1 MAGSNSYR
9 RIWEQAAL
17 IPEGQ
22 VATYGQIAKQAGLP
36 RRVARMVGRAVGAA
50 PVEMNLPWHRIVN
63 AQGRIAIPQGTARY
77 DLQQELLQ
85 QEGIAVKDG
94 QLNIDQYRWDP
105 SLDELLWGPGMLR
118 DPSASDPD
126 TDSEAGAKST
136 PK

>member
-22 VATYGQIAKQAGLP
+22 VAPYGQIAKQAGLP

-50 PVEMNLPWHRIVN
+50 PVEMNIPWHRIVN

-105 SLDELLWGPGMLR
+105 SLDELLWWPGMLR
-118 DPSASDPD
+118 DPSADD
-126 TDSEAGAKST
+126 LDAGSEPEAKNT
-136 PK
+136 PE

>member
-50 PVEMNLPWHRIVN
+50 PVEMNIPWHRIVN

-105 SLDELLWGPGMLR
+105 SLDELLWGPGMLC

-126 TDSEAGAKST
+126 VGSDPKAKNT
-136 PK
+136 PE

>member
-50 PVEMNLPWHRIVN
+50 PVEMNIPWHRIVN
-63 AQGRIAIPQGTARY
+63 AQGRIAIPPGTARY
-77 DLQQELLQ
+77 DLQQELLL
-85 QEGIAVKDG
+85 QEGIAVQDG

-105 SLDELLWGPGMLR
+105 SLDELLWGPGRLR
-118 DPSASDPD
+118 DSSAVDPD
-126 TDSEAGAKST
+126 AGSEPEAKNT
-136 PK
+136 PE